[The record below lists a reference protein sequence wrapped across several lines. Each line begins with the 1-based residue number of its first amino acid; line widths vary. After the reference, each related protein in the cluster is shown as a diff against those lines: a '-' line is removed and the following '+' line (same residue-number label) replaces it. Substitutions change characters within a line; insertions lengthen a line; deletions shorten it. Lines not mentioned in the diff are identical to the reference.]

1 MAISIPD
8 RVVVFDYGEVIS
20 RSPAAA
26 DRDALLAIAGG
37 AADEFWAAYWRHRD
51 ELDHG
56 ILSIVDYWR
65 RVGDDLERD
74 WSPAQ
79 VQLLWAADFRS
90 WISVEPQTVELLGEL
105 DAGGTRMA
113 LLSNAGFDF
122 GDPFRRMPVSRW
134 FEQVFVSAE
143 LGLLKPD
150 PAVYRAVADGLG
162 IGTDRM
168 VFIDNK
174 RVDRELLTRAGEMGL
189 LCTSIPEEYGGGGGT
204 FFHEAILIEEQAR
217 IGDSSWGAALHS
229 GIVAH
234 YLLHYGT
241 EKQKQEWLPKMASGE
256 VVTAIAM
263 TEPGTGSDLQG
274 IKTKAVREGEDYV
287 VNDVL
292 VPRLRNATV
301 SAAPVLLP
309 PDAHEWVSTTTS
321 EWIEWIETHG
331 VDVIGDL
338 DELRPK
344 PTDPSRW
351 VDPDGPVD
359 PPARHAAREMAE
371 MVAEALARPEP
382 LRQRVRRRRARL
394 VAERRQ

>member
-1 MAISIPD
+1 MGTG
-8 RVVVFDYGEVIS
+8 FDGRGRTCLHVGTPKSGTTYLQERLRLNAAGLEQQGVHYPVAPS
-20 RSPAAA
+20 WALSSVDPSFRAALDLLGQQWGVPASQI
-26 DRDALLAIAGG
+26 RGQ
-37 AADEFWAAYWRHRD
+37 
-51 ELDHG
+51 
-56 ILSIVDYWR
+56 WR
-65 RVGDDLERD
+65 RVSGAARRHDGVTVLSHEVLAGATPDVVRRALDDLAGQEVHVVLTVRDLSRTLPGAWQESIKQGRTWTFERFL
-74 WSPAQ
+74 A
-79 VQLLWAADFRS
+79 RS
-90 WISVEPQTVELLGEL
+90 RQGRTWFSRAL
-105 DAGGTRMA
+105 D
-113 LLSNAGFDF
+113 
-122 GDPFRRMPVSRW
+122 PVRVLSRW
-134 FEQVFVSAE
+134 GEALPPERVHVVVT
-143 LGLLKPD
+143 
-150 PAVYRAVADGLG
+150 PAGAAP
-162 IGTDRM
+162 
-168 VFIDNK
+168 
-174 RVDRELLTRAGEMGL
+174 RELLWERFAQAAGL
-189 LCTSIPEEYGGGGGT
+189 APSAAPVVPTADNASL
-204 FFHEAILIEEQAR
+204 
-217 IGDSSWGAALHS
+217 GAAE
-229 GIVAH
+229 AH
-234 YLLHYGT
+234 LLRLVNCRLVDG
-241 EKQKQEWLPKMASGE
+241 PA
-256 VVTAIAM
+256 
-263 TEPGTGSDLQG
+263 GSAHRG
-274 IKTKAVREGEDYV
+274 PREQFV